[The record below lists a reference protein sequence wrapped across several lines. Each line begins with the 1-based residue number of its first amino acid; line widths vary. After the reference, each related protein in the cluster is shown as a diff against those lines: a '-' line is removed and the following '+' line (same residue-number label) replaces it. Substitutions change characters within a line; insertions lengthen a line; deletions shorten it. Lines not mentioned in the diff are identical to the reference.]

1 MHCLKIVCWYST
13 VRPSGN
19 QRSVKYGTEIIPSNM
34 VRFLK
39 RTLRSVIV
47 RVELNWH
54 SSLLMVTC
62 PASRAFFA
70 AWLLAF
76 PKSFRGDEWSIKIF
90 NSSQNFIFARLDDLL
105 AKFKPVLAC
114 SCSQNSCS
122 CSHVFVRIRKQRSQ
136 EEQPYRTL
144 LYRHECFTGNLDCK
158 TVRIFAYSSSREQS
172 NKRSGAKLRLARD
185 SYATLYRFLYW
196 FPSIILSMSFC
207 LDNKKNSTWR
217 LEDMNLFSRC
227 KPIFYERA
235 QRVSK
240 ILFCHSKIKFI
251 SSRHH
256 VISSLYKARLAN
268 LLCIVVICRVHFHWT
283 WYPYL

>member
-39 RTLRSVIV
+39 WTLRSVIV

-122 CSHVFVRIRKQRSQ
+122 CSHVFVRIRKERSQ

-158 TVRIFAYSSSREQS
+158 TVRIFAYSSAREQS

-196 FPSIILSMSFC
+196 FWEKNRLFCSLLENIILLKTTSG
-207 LDNKKNSTWR
+207 T
-217 LEDMNLFSRC
+217 
-227 KPIFYERA
+227 
-235 QRVSK
+235 RVV
-240 ILFCHSKIKFI
+240 FTCEFI
-251 SSRHH
+251 DD
-256 VISSLYKARLAN
+256 VISVITLYYFIDVFLSR
-268 LLCIVVICRVHFHWT
+268 
-283 WYPYL
+283 